1 MLLAAAQLQTVAIQ
15 ALPAVAQHQTV
26 ATQALP
32 AAVHQAAARLAAV
45 TAAEAPEA
53 AEVDLAVADIVA
65 VLAEAVDRH
74 QAVAEAEVVGN

>member
-1 MLLAAAQLQTVAIQ
+1 MLPAAAQLR
-15 ALPAVAQHQTV
+15 TV

-53 AEVDLAVADIVA
+53 AEVDLAVA
-65 VLAEAVDRH
+65 VLAEAADRH
-74 QAVAEAEVVGN
+74 QAVAEAEVVGNIKKQRL